1 MNIKDCLE
9 KGYLAKSKPD
19 KELSEKELNEARY
32 DFEKAEMAFKE
43 EDYKWCIIKCYY
55 SMFHAAKA
63 ILFKLGYI
71 EKKHIAVL
79 IVLEELNKQ
88 GKIESKFITNFK
100 ATMTARE
107 DADYRY
113 SYSKETAGY
122 EITIAKE
129 FLEGMKRTL
138 NKIFG

>member
-32 DFEKAEMAFKE
+32 DFGKAEMAFNE
-43 EDYKWCIIKCYY
+43 EDYKWCIVKCYY

-63 ILFKLGYI
+63 ILFKLGYT

-88 GKIESKFITNFK
+88 GKLESRFITNFK
-100 ATMTARE
+100 ASMSARQ
-107 DADYRY
+107 DADYHY
-113 SYSKETAGY
+113 SYSKETAEH

-129 FLEGMKRTL
+129 FLEDMGRL
-138 NKIFG
+138 VNKI